1 MSGIDPIERITQN
14 RVIKLFKEELKYE
27 YLGNWQ
33 DQDNSHIQDTILTQY
48 LENRSYTP
56 TQISKTIFQ
65 LKREASIGD
74 RTLYEANQA
83 VYEMLRYGVGIQ
95 EQGQREERVKLIDWD
110 NPTNNL
116 FGIAEEV
123 TLKGNHERR
132 PDLVLYVNGI
142 ALAVIELKR
151 SSVGIGEGI
160 RQAIS
165 NQSDLFNKWFYT
177 TVQWVVAGNDSE
189 GLRYG
194 AIGTEEK
201 YFLAWKEDEFDNSRN
216 KLDKYLLKLFEP
228 TRFLELVKDFVLFDG
243 GVKKLPRP
251 HQYLGI
257 KRAQE
262 HVKRNEGGIIWHSQ
276 GSGKSIVM
284 VLLAKWILENRPNAR
299 VCIITDRDE
308 LDKQIE
314 SVFQSA
320 GERRIKRTKSGQDLM
335 FSLQDPQF
343 RLFCSLVHKFGR
355 KDVDDFDAYIKELEN
370 SPPVVAGEV
379 FVFVDECH
387 RTQSGK
393 LNKVMKA
400 MLPNAVFIGF
410 TGTPL
415 LRQDRQTTMEV
426 FGRYI
431 HTYKFSEAVKD
442 GVVLDL
448 VYEARDIDQQ
458 LTSPEKVDA
467 WFDAKTRGLNEW
479 QKRELKKK
487 WATMQNVLSSKSRMD
502 RVVDDITFDF
512 STKDRLV
519 STRGNAILVASS
531 ILEACKYFELF
542 QGTEFKNRCAI
553 ITSYNPNESDIAKED
568 TGANT
573 ETDKEFIYKTYTDL
587 LNDVAA
593 SGGKSKTEVYEDTA
607 KRRFVKEP
615 NNMKLLIVVDKL
627 LTGFDSPPCSFLY
640 IDKSMQDHG
649 LFQAICRTNR
659 LDGEDKQFG
668 YIVDYKSLLKKVENA
683 IEVYSSELDDTDDG
697 VSPDILIKDRL
708 SAGKE
713 KLDQALEAYHVLVE
727 PVEVPQG
734 TEEFIRFFCGNTEI
748 QSDLAERE
756 HLRQALYKC
765 SAELLRSY
773 AAIADDLE
781 KAGYSSERANRIKE
795 IVEEA
800 RKAYE
805 VIKKASGEYLD
816 LKAYEADMRQLI
828 DRYIKADEPRKIS
841 DFDDLP
847 LLDLIAKLGMEKA
860 VDELERTLGKDEGAV
875 AETIENNVRIT
886 IVKGQT
892 SDPVFYG
899 KMSLALAEIIRARKE
914 KAISYEEYLQQMAE
928 LARQIK
934 VGSESVLP
942 SSIRTPGLKAL
953 FHNLGDDEQMALMV
967 HEAILAKRP
976 DQFRGNFQKEQV
988 VKQAIYDCVGDAALT
1003 NKLFDIISNHR
1014 EY

>member
-1 MSGIDPIERITQN
+1 MSGIDPIERVTQN
-14 RVIKLFKEELKYE
+14 RVLKLFTEELEYK

-56 TQISKTIFQ
+56 TQISRAIFQ

-83 VYEMLRYGVGIQ
+83 VYEMIRYGVGIQ
-95 EQGQREERVKLIDWD
+95 EQGQREERVQLIDWD
-110 NPTNNL
+110 NPNNNL

-123 TLKGNHERR
+123 TLKSNHERR

-165 NQSDLFNKWFYT
+165 NQSELFNKWFYT

-228 TRFLELVKDFVLFDG
+228 TRFLELVKDFVLFDA

-251 HQYLGI
+251 HQYFGI
-257 KRAQE
+257 KCAQE

-284 VLLAKWILENRPNAR
+284 VLLAKWILENRPHAR

-314 SVFQSA
+314 TVFQGA
-320 GERRIKRTKSGQDLM
+320 GESKIKRTRNGQDLM
-335 FSLQDPQF
+335 LSLQDPQF
-343 RLFCSLVHKFGR
+343 RLFCSLIHKFGR
-355 KDVDDFDAYIKELEN
+355 KDIDDFDAYIKELEN
-370 SPPVVAGEV
+370 SPPIVAGEV

-393 LNKVMKA
+393 LNRVMKA
-400 MLPNAVFIGF
+400 MLPIAVFIGF

-415 LRQDRQTTMEV
+415 LRQDKQTTMEV

-431 HTYKFSEAVKD
+431 HTYKFSEAVRD

-458 LTSPEKVDA
+458 LSNEDRVDQ
-467 WFDAKTRGLNEW
+467 WFESKTQGLNNW
-479 QKRELKKK
+479 QKDELRKK

-512 STKDRLV
+512 ATKARL
-519 STRGNAILVASS
+519 SGARGNAILVASS
-531 ILEACKYFELF
+531 ILEACKYFVLF
-542 QGTEFKNRCAI
+542 QSTEFKNRCAI
-553 ITSYNPNESDIAKED
+553 VTSYNPNESDISKED
-568 TGANT
+568 TGSNT
-573 ETDKEFIYKTYTDL
+573 ETDKEFIYKTYTKL
-587 LNDVAA
+587 LQDVVTV
-593 SGGKSKTEVYEDTA
+593 GGKSKTEVYEDIA
-607 KRRFVKEP
+607 KRRFIKEP
-615 NNMKLLIVVDKL
+615 ANMKILIVVDKL
-627 LTGFDSPPCSFLY
+627 LTGFDAPPCTFLY

-659 LDGEDKQFG
+659 LDGEDKQYG
-668 YIVDYKSLLKKVENA
+668 YIVGYKKLFDNIQDA
-683 IEVYSSELDDTDDG
+683 INVYSNELDDPNDG
-697 VSPDILIKDRL
+697 TSPEILIKDRMA
-708 SAGKE
+708 AGRE
-713 KLDQALEAYHVLVE
+713 KLDNALEAYHVIVE
-727 PVEVPQG
+727 PVEHPKN
-734 TEEFIRFFCGNTEI
+734 TEDYIRYFCGNTEI
-748 QSDLAERE
+748 ETDLLRTE

-765 SAELLRSY
+765 AAELLRSF
-773 AAIADDLE
+773 ASIADVLE
-781 KAGYSSERANRIKE
+781 TAGYSVERVSRIRTV
-795 IVEEA
+795 VEDA
-800 RKAYE
+800 RKTYE

-847 LLDLIAKLGMEKA
+847 LLDLLAKLGMNKA
-860 VDELERTLGKDEGAV
+860 VEEIEKIVGKDHAAV
-875 AETIENNVRIT
+875 AETIENNVRTT
-886 IVKGQT
+886 IVKEQT
-892 SDPVFYG
+892 SDPVFYT
-899 KMSLALAEIIRARKE
+899 KISLALAEIIRARKE
-914 KAISYEEYLQQMAE
+914 DAISYEEYLKKMAE
-928 LARQIK
+928 LARQLK
-934 VGSESVLP
+934 AGSDSTLP
-942 SSIRTPGLKAL
+942 TAISTSGMKAL
-953 FHNLGDDEQMALMV
+953 FHSLDNNEELALKV
-967 HEAILAKRP
+967 HFAVQNSKP
-976 DQFRGNFQKEQV
+976 DAFRNNPQKEKAVQKAIFDV
-988 VKQAIYDCVGDAALT
+988 VNDRNLT
-1003 NKLFDIISNHR
+1003 MKLFDVIVHQK